1 MELEKKSP
9 YTVSNFLSFFR
20 ILLVFPAIYFVSTG
34 ENEYIYYIA
43 FVAALSDWLDGL
55 LARKLNQ
62 ITDLGKILDPVGDKV
77 LIAGTVIALY
87 YYQGFPLWLMLVI
100 VLRDLGILIGAFFIY
115 DKNKQVTS
123 SNWPG
128 KISVNFIA
136 LTVFCFIAGWYE
148 IFSYLLYL
156 ALFSIILSAYVY
168 TKVFIKNYYAQKNES
183 RS

>member
-9 YTVSNFLSFFR
+9 YTISNFLSFFR
-20 ILLVFPAIYFVSTG
+20 ILLVFPTVYFVSVGT
-34 ENEYIYYIA
+34 NEYIYLVA
-43 FVAALSDWLDGL
+43 FVAMLSDWLDGF

-100 VLRDLGILIGAFFIY
+100 VLRDVGILIGAFFIY
-115 DKNKQVTS
+115 DKSKHVIS

-136 LTVFCFIAGWYE
+136 ITVFCFIAGWFE
-148 IFSYLLYL
+148 AFNYLLYL
-156 ALFSIILSAYVY
+156 ALFSIILSAYIY
-168 TKVFIKNYYAQKNES
+168 TKVFIKNYYSRKNEF